1 MQIQEVFDRRR
12 FVFLDGGMG
21 TQLQQRGLQPGQKPE
36 LAALEMPDVLTAIH
50 RDYTAAGA
58 DILLANTF
66 GANAKKLA
74 GCGRS
79 VEEVVSASIACAR
92 RAGQETSALVALDIG
107 PLGELLALAAAA
119 LLLLAAGCNNNPAE
133 PEPKPDPEY
142 PVTVGNVT
150 LTEAPT
156 AVVSL
161 SPATTEMVYDLG
173 YGELLVGVSEYCTA
187 PAAAVAKPRMG
198 SAYQPEVEKI
208 KASGATLV
216 LCTVQP
222 TESTLT
228 ELQQAGA
235 QVLVLPRADSVE
247 GIKQNYRALGSLL
260 AGNVTGT
267 AAAETVSTAIDSK
280 LAEATAALSGMA
292 AAPDAT
298 LLISYPYRMATG
310 DTLEGQL
317 LAQVGFHCSGADYT
331 NWLYPESE
339 LRALEP
345 DVIFCAEAD
354 EVETVKQSYEYKV
367 VAAVKNDKVMAIDFT
382 AFQNQSLRMFDTLA
396 EMAKFTAAEPAEA

>member
-1 MQIQEVFDRRR
+1 MNCPQRAVCFLEEDSSIPAHSKPLMLEAVLFCPILTWVGDKLQADGVQR
-12 FVFLDGGMG
+12 FFIVCG
-21 TQLQQRGLQPGQKPE
+21 P
-36 LAALEMPDVLTAIH
+36 
-50 RDYTAAGA
+50 
-58 DILLANTF
+58 TF
-66 GANAKKLA
+66 A
-74 GCGRS
+74 
-79 VEEVVSASIACAR
+79 EEVR
-92 RAGQETSALVALDIG
+92 R
-107 PLGELLALAAAA
+107 
-119 LLLLAAGCNNNPAE
+119 CFPA
-133 PEPKPDPEY
+133 DAD
-142 PVTVGNVT
+142 VI
-150 LTEAPT
+150 
-156 AVVSL
+156 
-161 SPATTEMVYDLG
+161 
-173 YGELLVGVSEYCTA
+173 VSE
-187 PAAAVAKPRMG
+187 
-198 SAYQPEVEKI
+198 
-208 KASGATLV
+208 
-216 LCTVQP
+216 
-222 TESTLT
+222 
-228 ELQQAGA
+228 QQKDLMEFLNTPD

-267 AAAETVSTAIDSK
+267 AAAETVSMAIDSK

>member
-1 MQIQEVFDRRR
+1 M
-12 FVFLDGGMG
+12 M
-21 TQLQQRGLQPGQKPE
+21 
-36 LAALEMPDVLTAIH
+36 
-50 RDYTAAGA
+50 
-58 DILLANTF
+58 
-66 GANAKKLA
+66 KK
-74 GCGRS
+74 
-79 VEEVVSASIACAR
+79 
-92 RAGQETSALVALDIG
+92 
-107 PLGELLALAAAA
+107 LLALAAAA

-133 PEPKPDPEY
+133 PEPKPNPEY

-222 TESTLT
+222 TERTLT

-247 GIKQNYRALGSLL
+247 GIKQNYRALGSLP

-310 DTLEGQL
+310 DTLEGPL

>member
-1 MQIQEVFDRRR
+1 
-12 FVFLDGGMG
+12 
-21 TQLQQRGLQPGQKPE
+21 
-36 LAALEMPDVLTAIH
+36 
-50 RDYTAAGA
+50 
-58 DILLANTF
+58 
-66 GANAKKLA
+66 
-74 GCGRS
+74 
-79 VEEVVSASIACAR
+79 
-92 RAGQETSALVALDIG
+92 
-107 PLGELLALAAAA
+107 
-119 LLLLAAGCNNNPAE
+119 
-133 PEPKPDPEY
+133 
-142 PVTVGNVT
+142 
-150 LTEAPT
+150 
-156 AVVSL
+156 
-161 SPATTEMVYDLG
+161 
-173 YGELLVGVSEYCTA
+173 
-187 PAAAVAKPRMG
+187 
-198 SAYQPEVEKI
+198 
-208 KASGATLV
+208 
-216 LCTVQP
+216 
-222 TESTLT
+222 
-228 ELQQAGA
+228 
-235 QVLVLPRADSVE
+235 VLVLPRADSVE

-267 AAAETVSTAIDSK
+267 AAAETVSMAIDSK